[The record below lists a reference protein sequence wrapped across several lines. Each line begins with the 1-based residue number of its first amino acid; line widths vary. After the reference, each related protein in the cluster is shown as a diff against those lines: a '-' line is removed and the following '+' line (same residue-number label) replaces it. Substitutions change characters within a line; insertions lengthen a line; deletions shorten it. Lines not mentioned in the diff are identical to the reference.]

1 MRTSLQRSSAAA
13 FLVALVALFLPEAAT
28 ARTQEPGTAV
38 VHHAAEARSAQSGT
52 EYWTPER
59 RAAAVPRALGEVEV
73 PDSVRP
79 QAASDARTAPTVLAE
94 PTSPTASPLAAPLGA
109 AAVSHATVGKVFFT
123 VDGAGYVCSA
133 SVVSSA
139 GKNMVFTA
147 GHCLHDGNGGSWAEK
162 FTFYPGFENNTAP
175 YGGYEFETLVTT
187 VGWAEDGDFDY
198 DFGIALMG
206 QFQGYEVVEVVG
218 GNGVWAGY
226 SGTQNFLAMGYSA
239 AGAYDGMT
247 LQVCDAQA
255 EPEGGQ
261 YEMDC
266 TNQTGG
272 ASGGPWVE
280 NTGSVPYVSGVNS
293 NADDRDNP
301 TVIRSPHF
309 GSWVIDLYNEY
320 AQG

>member
-1 MRTSLQRSSAAA
+1 MRTSLQRCS
-13 FLVALVALFLPEAAT
+13 
-28 ARTQEPGTAV
+28 
-38 VHHAAEARSAQSGT
+38 
-52 EYWTPER
+52 
-59 RAAAVPRALGEVEV
+59 AAAVPRALGQVEV

-94 PTSPTASPLAAPLGA
+94 PTSPT
-109 AAVSHATVGKVFFT
+109 
-123 VDGAGYVCSA
+123 A

-218 GNGVWAGY
+218 GN
-226 SGTQNFLAMGYSA
+226 
-239 AGAYDGMT
+239 
-247 LQVCDAQA
+247 A
-255 EPEGGQ
+255 E
-261 YEMDC
+261 
-266 TNQTGG
+266 
-272 ASGGPWVE
+272 
-280 NTGSVPYVSGVNS
+280 
-293 NADDRDNP
+293 
-301 TVIRSPHF
+301 
-309 GSWVIDLYNEY
+309 
-320 AQG
+320 